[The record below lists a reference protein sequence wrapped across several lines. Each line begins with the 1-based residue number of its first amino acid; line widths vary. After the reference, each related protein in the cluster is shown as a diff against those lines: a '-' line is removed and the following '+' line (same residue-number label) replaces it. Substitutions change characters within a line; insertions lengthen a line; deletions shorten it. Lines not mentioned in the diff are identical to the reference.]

1 MPVTVELSIVVP
13 VFNEEDS
20 IPHFFQQVDP
30 IVDKVVGSHEYIVV
44 NDGSRDRTL
53 SILQNMARERS
64 DIVVINLSR
73 NFGKDIALSAGID
86 YCRGQAVIPM
96 DIDLQDPPALIEEMF
111 AKYREGYDM
120 VVAVRD
126 SRDSDSWLKRTTA
139 NGFYALIGRMSDV
152 HIPANA
158 GDFRLMDRRV
168 VDVLKRLPER
178 SRFMKGLFAW
188 LGFRSI
194 DIRYERPLRAH
205 GKSKWNYWKLWN
217 FALDGIFSFSTAP
230 LRVWS
235 YIGIPIA
242 LVSFIYMG
250 FIVVRTVVFG
260 VDLPGYASLLSVM
273 LFLGGLNLIGIGILG
288 EYVGRLFLE
297 SKQRPLYIVDNV
309 IGDSEDQPHVG
320 R

>member
-1 MPVTVELSIVVP
+1 
-13 VFNEEDS
+13 
-20 IPHFFQQVDP
+20 
-30 IVDKVVGSHEYIVV
+30 
-44 NDGSRDRTL
+44 
-53 SILQNMARERS
+53 
-64 DIVVINLSR
+64 
-73 NFGKDIALSAGID
+73 
-86 YCRGQAVIPM
+86 
-96 DIDLQDPPALIEEMF
+96 
-111 AKYREGYDM
+111 
-120 VVAVRD
+120 
-126 SRDSDSWLKRTTA
+126 
-139 NGFYALIGRMSDV
+139 MSDV

-168 VDVLKRLPER
+168 VDVLKTLPER

-188 LGFRSI
+188 LGFRSV
-194 DIRYERPLRAH
+194 DIFYERPLRAH

-242 LVSFIYMG
+242 LVSFFYMG
-250 FIVVRTVVFG
+250 FIIVRTVVFG

-273 LFLGGLNLIGIGILG
+273 LFLGGLNLVGIGILG

-309 IGDSEDQPHVG
+309 FGDCENQPRSG

>member
-120 VVAVRD
+120 VVAVRE
-126 SRDSDSWLKRTTA
+126 SRDSESWLKRTTA
-139 NGFYALIGRMSDV
+139 NWFYALIGRMSDV

>member
-13 VFNEEDS
+13 VFNEEES
-20 IPHFFQQVDP
+20 IRHFFQQVDP
-30 IVDKVVGSHEYIVV
+30 IVDKVVGSHEYILV

-53 SILQNMARERS
+53 SILKTMAEERS
-64 DIVVINLSR
+64 DIFVINLSR

-111 AKYREGYDM
+111 ARYREGYDM
-120 VVAVRD
+120 VVAVRE
-126 SRDSDSWLKRTTA
+126 SRGSESWFKRTSA
-139 NGFYALIGRMSDV
+139 NWFYALIGRMSDV

-168 VDVLKRLPER
+168 VDVLKTLPER

-194 DIRYERPLRAH
+194 DVYYERPVRAH

-242 LVSFIYMG
+242 LASFFYMG
-250 FIVVRTVVFG
+250 FIIVRTVVFG
-260 VDLPGYASLLSVM
+260 IDLPGYASLLSVM
-273 LFLGGLNLIGIGILG
+273 LFLGGLNLVGIGILG
-288 EYVGRLFLE
+288 EYMGRLFLE

-309 IGDSEDQPHVG
+309 FGYGGEEP
-320 R
+320 RPTR